1 LSTEDN
7 KLRPDTIGI
16 LNTSEDQG
24 QTSVF
29 RLKLNLSEVPFFSL
43 FEGEI
48 IVAEGFQDSNSKFN
62 VNRIF
67 KPEANTISKPL
78 YDYDFLKKCQT
89 MQQQKALSVMV
100 ASGPFTTADSLSY
113 DALRD
118 LFELV
123 QRDRPHTL
131 VLLGPFLDGGNN
143 DIKSGDICI
152 KDK

>member
-67 KPEANTISKPL
+67 KPEASTISKPL

-118 LFELV
+118 LFDLV
-123 QRDRPHTL
+123 
-131 VLLGPFLDGGNN
+131 
-143 DIKSGDICI
+143 
-152 KDK
+152 